1 MRALAVMAV
10 LFFHAGF
17 VTFSGGF
24 AGVDVFF
31 VISGFLITRLIVNEV
46 HSTGTFRF
54 GHFYVRRMRRLFP
67 ALLATLWLSFIG
79 AAFLFAPQ
87 FLSRVGGA
95 LVAALFSV
103 SNIYFWA
110 ESGYFDPDAIL
121 KPLLHTWSLGVEEQ
135 FYLVWPVLVVLAVR
149 NRSRWIGPASI
160 ALAGLASFL
169 FALDMADGRL
179 AILDVMSGIG
189 DAPRADGPAAVF
201 FLAPFRVFEF
211 AIGALCVWLG
221 GGWKTPK
228 LFAEALLAIGLLLIG
243 LSVLLLDETAIFPS
257 WNALLPCLGAAC
269 VILAGAPPVFGKVL
283 TNPVMTGLGKVSYS
297 LYLVHWPVIVFY
309 GYWTFTPL
317 SAGEGAGLIVVSILL
332 AVPMFHLVERR
343 FRLPGAEEV
352 RSSVFLRQSALAAT
366 VSGLCWAGLWSSNG
380 WLWRYPEEVQEQLS
394 YEVEALNDYVWKRF
408 LAEERSFDGSDRQKL
423 LVVGDSM
430 GADFVNILGEG
441 GWAGSVDLATV
452 PVLDNCKTLF
462 PVSDAYY
469 ETYLPKMEESCRRQH
484 ATNLGRSIFAEADAI
499 VVAFEWSESSAD
511 VLDEQLA
518 VLRTL
523 NPSAKIAVTARR
535 ILTGTGIEFFAHHG
549 GKPNAHEIRTP
560 YFEGNVAIN
569 RKLRA
574 LQGVTVIDLLQ
585 PLCNEDGC
593 QRVTREGVLISYDL
607 AHLTPKGAAYLGER
621 LATMDWP
628 AKFGLRQ
635 EAGH

>member
-1 MRALAVMAV
+1 MTAV
-10 LFFHAGF
+10 LLFHAGF

-46 HSTGTFRF
+46 HTTGTFRF
-54 GHFYVRRMRRLFP
+54 GHFYVRRVRRLFP

-87 FLSRVGGA
+87 FLSRIGGA

-149 NRSRWIGPASI
+149 NRSGWIGPACIGVS
-160 ALAGLASFL
+160 GVASFM

-179 AILDVMSGIG
+179 AILDVMYGIG
-189 DAPRADGPAAVF
+189 DAARADGPAAVF

-211 AIGALCVWLG
+211 AIGALCVWLAADR
-221 GGWKTPK
+221 KMPD
-228 LFAEALLAIGLLLIG
+228 LFAEALLAIGLALIA
-243 LSVLLLDETAIFPS
+243 LAVLLLDEAATFPS
-257 WNALLPCLGAAC
+257 WNALLPCLGAAF
-269 VILAGAPPVFGKVL
+269 VILAGAPPIFGKVL
-283 TNPVMTGLGKVSYS
+283 TNPVAIGLGKISYS
-297 LYLVHWPVIVFY
+297 LYLVHWPAIVFY
-309 GYWTFTPL
+309 RYWTFRPL

-343 FRLPGAEEV
+343 FRLRGAEEV
-352 RSSVFLRQSALAAT
+352 RSSAFLRQSALAVI

-380 WLWRYPEEVQEQLS
+380 WLWRYPEGVREQLS
-394 YEVEALNDYVWKRF
+394 YDVEALNVYVWKRF
-408 LAEERSFDGSDRQKL
+408 LAEERGFDDSGRQKL

-430 GADFVNILGEG
+430 AADFVNILGEG
-441 GWAGSVDLATV
+441 GWANSVDLATV
-452 PVLDNCKTLF
+452 PVVDNCKTLF
-462 PVSDAYY
+462 PVSDEYY
-469 ETYLPKMEESCRRQH
+469 KTYLPKVEESCRRQH
-484 ATNLGRSIFAEADAI
+484 AKNLRRSIFAEADAI
-499 VVAFEWSESSAD
+499 VVAFEWSDASAD
-511 VLDEQLA
+511 ILDEQLA

-535 ILTGTGIEFFAHHG
+535 ILTGTGIEFFAHHA
-549 GKPNAHEIRTP
+549 GKPDAHEIRTP
-560 YFEGNVAIN
+560 YFEGNLAIN

-574 LQGVTVIDLLQ
+574 LPAVTVIDLLQ

-593 QRVTREGVLISYDL
+593 QRVTKEGVLISYDL

-628 AKFGLRQ
+628 AQFGLRQ